1 MATQTKRRRLSELSG
16 EELTSLLE
24 LIGDSDSVE
33 LKVTLPANAHRGVVR
48 ALGIDPLMAQIRQ
61 IFFFDTPDLKL
72 NQAGIAVRAR
82 RVQGRNADSVVKLR
96 PVVPS
101 ELPEDLRK
109 SGSVTIEVDAMPG
122 GYVCSASM
130 KGKLGNAEV
139 LDAVHGE
146 RALRKV
152 FSKEQRAFYATHAPA
167 GLELD
172 QLSVLGPV
180 FVLKDVHEPKELG
193 RRLVAEFWLLP
204 DGSRILELSTKC
216 LPSETFQVA
225 VEARAYL
232 EGLGL
237 DLSADPQTKT
247 KTTLE
252 FFSKQLQEEAK
263 AVSDGSPAPEQEA
276 AEQA

>member
-1 MATQTKRRRLSELSG
+1 MTTQAKKRRFSELSS
-16 EELTSLLE
+16 EELSRLLE
-24 LIGDSDSVE
+24 LIGSSDSVE
-33 LKVTLPANAHRGVVR
+33 LKVTLPANAHQGAVR
-48 ALGIDPLMAQIRQ
+48 ALGIDPLAAQIRQ

-82 RVQGRNADSVVKLR
+82 RVQGRNADTVVKLR
-96 PVVPS
+96 PVAPS
-101 ELPEDLRK
+101 ELPDDLRQ
-109 SGSVTIEVDAMPG
+109 SGTVTVEVDAMPG
-122 GYVCSASM
+122 GYVCSATM
-130 KGKLGNAEV
+130 KGKLRNADV
-139 LDAVHGE
+139 LDAVHGG

-152 FSKEQRAFYATHAPA
+152 FSKEQRAFYATHAPD

-180 FVLKDVHEPKELG
+180 FVLKDVHEPRELG

-204 DGSRILELSTKC
+204 DGSRIMELSTKC

-237 DLSADPQTKT
+237 DLTADPQTKT

-252 FFSKQLQEEAK
+252 FFSKQLQDETVA
-263 AVSDGSPAPEQEA
+263 AAPSEPS
-276 AEQA
+276 